1 MYIIFAAIGNFYYV
15 GIYHSVDLYQYIA
28 LYSIAIVNYDYWRK
42 IKNREKKK
50 AYGCT
55 RYRLLKLLQKFHS
68 HTDFL
73 VGYAKLCIYTFS

>member
-42 IKNREKKK
+42 IKNREKNV
-50 AYGCT
+50 GT
-55 RYRLLKLLQKFHS
+55 RQGAPPPTTSVAAANDSPGSKS
-68 HTDFL
+68 
-73 VGYAKLCIYTFS
+73 